1 MNIKNLP
8 NMVKALVL
16 GALAM
21 YLFDPV
27 LGRRRR
33 ALARDKLIRF
43 GKSTQAAARMSLRDL
58 KNRTLGTI
66 AEGRAVFLDGRVD
79 DVVLADRV
87 RSKLGFLVR
96 HPSSIEVQASEGK
109 VTLSGPVFT
118 EEVKQ
123 LVDGVRSV
131 RGVRDVENLLEVHE
145 TDDKIPGLQ
154 GDVPKP
160 TGQLLDVFQRRWSPA
175 TRFLLATAGV
185 LFFFGFNPFRRTAIN
200 LSILTGLGLLACS
213 VAGEELIDRKSSEY
227 RNDQIDKTVGWD
239 GMTLVDNQGRVEA
252 GKGQSLL

>member
-43 GKSTQAAARMSLRDL
+43 GKSTQAVARMSLRDL

-118 EEVKQ
+118 DEVRQ
-123 LVDGVRSV
+123 LVVGVRSV

-145 TDDKIPGLQ
+145 TDDKIPGFRATFQNLQ
-154 GDVPKP
+154 GNW
-160 TGQLLDVFQRRWSPA
+160 LM
-175 TRFLLATAGV
+175 
-185 LFFFGFNPFRRTAIN
+185 FFSADGPRPPGFCWQPLEFYSFSD
-200 LSILTGLGLLACS
+200 SIHSAELPLTC
-213 VAGEELIDRKSSEY
+213 RY
-227 RNDQIDKTVGWD
+227 
-239 GMTLVDNQGRVEA
+239 
-252 GKGQSLL
+252 